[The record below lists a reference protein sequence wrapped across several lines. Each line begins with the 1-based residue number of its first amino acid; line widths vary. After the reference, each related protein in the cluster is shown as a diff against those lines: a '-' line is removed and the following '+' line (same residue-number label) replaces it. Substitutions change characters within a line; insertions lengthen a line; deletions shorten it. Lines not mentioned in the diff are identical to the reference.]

1 MEDVVV
7 YERHPVTGVYGTWI
21 EGEFVVPL
29 CGGCGGGS
37 GGGGSGSTTNTT
49 VVNVPGKTEEEKE
62 LDAINLEIAKQQKD
76 QLFMSRVYEDPET
89 SLAAL
94 DDPTK
99 EASLGLQGLSKFDT
113 PTLRAQLARKKES
126 DVLSRDYE
134 SMVTRQL
141 KARMSGEA
149 FLTPQEQA
157 ALDKM
162 YDTATT
168 RGNEELTRY
177 AQEVAGQRGMRVSD
191 SPIGNEIVREK
202 GRLTQGL
209 EAAKASSSLD
219 LVQGQKTFEE
229 SIRQFQAGLAQ
240 QAFQN
245 RLSLASA
252 APLSF
257 NLAGALAQQRFA
269 GISQT
274 SSGSSNQKQS
284 LGLGEALSGTG
295 GLLTGFGIARGG
307 FGRG

>member
-1 MEDVVV
+1 M
-7 YERHPVTGVYGTWI
+7 GS
-21 EGEFVVPL
+21 
-29 CGGCGGGS
+29 GS
-37 GGGGSGSTTNTT
+37 GGGGSTTSTT
-49 VVNVPGKTEEEKE
+49 VVNVPGKTAQEEE

-76 QLFMSRVYEDPET
+76 QLFMSRVYNDPES

-113 PTLRAQLARKKES
+113 PVLREQLARKKES
-126 DVLSRDYE
+126 DTLGRDYE
-134 SMVTRQL
+134 SLVTRQL

-157 ALDKM
+157 QLDKM

-269 GISQT
+269 GISQSTT
-274 SSGSSNQKQS
+274 SKTSNS
-284 LGLGEALSGTG
+284 LGIGEALSGIG
-295 GLLTGFGIARGG
+295 GLGAGLGIGYGAFKR
-307 FGRG
+307 